1 MTATAPATAELWA
14 AVDRI
19 VGEAPALSD
28 LRAHGLHL
36 IAARRWRELGRPV
49 GATLRRDVRIAAVRT
64 MVAPAVLERARAAYD
79 GPMALMKGPEVAA
92 RHRDPALRPFRD
104 LDLLVAD
111 PAAAQRALLSA
122 GFEGVGADGG
132 AYDGRHHL
140 QPLAW
145 PGTPLLVE
153 VHRRPEWPAWSAPPS
168 AEELLAVARP
178 AAVGVDGLLA
188 LPPAWHAVALAAHS
202 WSDAPL
208 RRVLDLLDVQ
218 LLAQGEERAEAAR
231 IADGF
236 GLDGIWRAMTVAGD
250 ALLGSALAPLPL
262 RLLGRDVRAVRDST
276 VLENHVRRLLS
287 PFWVLPPRRALRLAG
302 GELAGALLPAEGERW
317 SAKTARSGRALG
329 NAFRSL
335 SDHHAAVR

>member
-1 MTATAPATAELWA
+1 MTETVPGTADLWA

-19 VGEAPALSD
+19 VGDAPALSD

-49 GATLRRDVRIAAVRT
+49 GATLRRDVRLAAVRSI
-64 MVAPAVLERARAAYD
+64 VAPAVLERARSAYD
-79 GPMALMKGPEVAA
+79 GPMALLKGPELAA

-111 PAAAQRALLSA
+111 AAGAQRALLAA
-122 GFEGVGADGG
+122 GFEAVGPDGG
-132 AYDGRHHL
+132 AYDARHHL

-145 PGTPLLVE
+145 PGTPLVVE
-153 VHRRPEWPAWSAPPS
+153 VHRRLEWPAWSAPPS
-168 AEELLAVARP
+168 TEELLAVARP
-178 AAVGVDGLLA
+178 AAVAVDGLQA

-208 RRVLDLLDVQ
+208 RRALDLLDLQ
-218 LLAQGEERAEAAR
+218 LLTPGEDRAEAGR
-231 IADGF
+231 IADGV
-236 GLDGIWRAMTVAGD
+236 GLGGVWRAMTAAGD
-250 ALLGSALAPLPL
+250 ALLRSAAPPLPL
-262 RLLGRDVRAVRDST
+262 RLLGRDVRALRDST

-287 PFWVLPPRRALRLAG
+287 PFWVLPRRRALRLAA
-302 GELAGALLPAEGERW
+302 GELASALLPVEGERW

-335 SDHHAAVR
+335 SDHHDAVR